1 MVNHLH
7 KGDLPKGLSFGAAV
21 AVDSKDQ
28 VYVFNRGAHPMCVFD
43 RSGKFLRS
51 WGEGQYPRAHGLHI
65 DAHDT
70 LYLTDDGG
78 HFVRKCTTEGR
89 VLLEIGV
96 PGRPA
101 PFMSGEPFHRCTHT
115 ALSPKGEI
123 YVSDGY
129 GNACV
134 HKYSPDGKLLAYEL
148 SEGDEVGTRRRV
160 GWASSAAPGEIGW
173 VGGSAHAF
181 RPDSGATEAHAK
193 AVAGEV
199 VLVDVRTPDEWR
211 ETGLPAS
218 GHAITMHQEAR
229 GLLAGLDKAMGGDRS
244 KPLAII
250 CRTGNRTTMLQAELK
265 KVGYTNV
272 INVAEGMAGGPN
284 GTGWVKS
291 GLPTRP
297 GTGASIAMPQTKAP
311 CAAC

>member
-1 MVNHLH
+1 VKVYKMKFLTWSIV
-7 KGDLPKGLSFGAAV
+7 AAV
-21 AVDSKDQ
+21 A
-28 VYVFNRGAHPMCVFD
+28 
-43 RSGKFLRS
+43 L
-51 WGEGQYPRAHGLHI
+51 
-65 DAHDT
+65 
-70 LYLTDDGG
+70 
-78 HFVRKCTTEGR
+78 
-89 VLLEIGV
+89 IGV
-96 PGRPA
+96 AVAQMSRPNLA
-101 PFMSGEPFHRCTHT
+101 LGTVMS
-115 ALSPKGEI
+115 
-123 YVSDGY
+123 
-129 GNACV
+129 
-134 HKYSPDGKLLAYEL
+134 
-148 SEGDEVGTRRRV
+148 
-160 GWASSAAPGEIGW
+160 
-173 VGGSAHAF
+173 
-181 RPDSGATEAHAK
+181 ATEAHAK

-265 KVGYTNV
+265 KAGYSNV

-297 GTGASIAMPQTKAP
+297 GTGASIAMPQTKAT